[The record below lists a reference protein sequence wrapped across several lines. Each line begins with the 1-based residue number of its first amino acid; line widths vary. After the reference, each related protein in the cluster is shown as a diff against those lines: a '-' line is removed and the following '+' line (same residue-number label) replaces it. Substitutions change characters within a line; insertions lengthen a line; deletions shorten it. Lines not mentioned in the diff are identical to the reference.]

1 MSFRQLC
8 EWRYTSVRS
17 QPRRQKEVSGQHHA
31 PGGLHLRGKEHQ
43 VSVEC
48 EAGWAAQT
56 ILDVRNSLHHAKC
69 CTLFSYF
76 YCTFLFNN
84 ENTSPNCM
92 LLSKPSTRLDIVDIH
107 VSMHL
112 HFFFLLWR
120 CDPTRVMTS
129 SFLRFLDHTQR
140 RTTVGRTPLDK

>member
-112 HFFFLLWR
+112 HFFFFAVALRPNAGHDLLILE
-120 CDPTRVMTS
+120 VS
-129 SFLRFLDHTQR
+129 GSHT
-140 RTTVGRTPLDK
+140 TTHHSR